1 MHIISASGGCFGLPN
16 HNCTGRSLAACWSPL
31 SPPGPVQGVSCESHW
46 GVRSRFAGSLCFSSA
61 YCNLSVC
68 LVLACALSQAVGC
81 VRVWGTHNLG
91 ISLGPKPD
99 HVCLL
104 LFPRC
109 VGELLGW
116 LAGSAPLLCC
126 GVAPGAGGGVVLFP
140 PPRLWLQSV
149 AARWLLRGAA
159 AALRGVRINARVG
172 HLLLYKWLWKH
183 KPKQSDSA
191 SPTAK
196 PPAVSN
202 ERCRPVTDLS
212 SLT

>member
-1 MHIISASGGCFGLPN
+1 MRCHRLSAVF
-16 HNCTGRSLAACWSPL
+16 
-31 SPPGPVQGVSCESHW
+31 VCEELTTW
-46 GVRSRFAGSLCFSSA
+46 
-61 YCNLSVC
+61 
-68 LVLACALSQAVGC
+68 AL
-81 VRVWGTHNLG
+81 VWGLNQTMCAFCSSPG
-91 ISLGPKPD
+91 VWVSSWA
-99 HVCLL
+99 
-104 LFPRC
+104 
-109 VGELLGW
+109 GW
-116 LAGSAPLLCC
+116 LGALRSFAVEWPLEL
-126 GVAPGAGGGVVLFP
+126 GVVWFCFL

-159 AALRGVRINARVG
+159 AALRGVRIDARVG

-191 SPTAK
+191 SPTAE

>member
-1 MHIISASGGCFGLPN
+1 MHIISASGSCFGLPN
-16 HNCTGRSLAACWSPL
+16 HCCTGRSLAACWSPL

-46 GVRSRFAGSLCFSSA
+46 GVRSRFGGSLCFSSA

-140 PPRLWLQSV
+140 PPQAV
-149 AARWLLRGAA
+149 AAIRGGSMVAQRGSSCPA
-159 AALRGVRINARVG
+159 RCANWRQGRAPAALQMALETQTKTKRLGFSHRRTPCC
-172 HLLLYKWLWKH
+172 K
-183 KPKQSDSA
+183 
-191 SPTAK
+191 
-196 PPAVSN
+196 
-202 ERCRPVTDLS
+202 
-212 SLT
+212 